1 MASEYQY
8 KRFVIGHNYIGSGLV
23 GGTQPA
29 FNDKPNY
36 NDNPK
41 KWEMIPMTDTTLF
54 SYWKVGYINDRIK
67 DQTAQRYPFL
77 ALYWWCRGGDWLP
90 YWGESTKK
98 RAQLM
103 KEIRAYWLNDW
114 FGKTI
119 PEIKNILL
127 ETNKLIPDIVNELPN
142 YLEYPYQIKSPP
154 FGWRD

>member
-36 NDNPK
+36 NDGPE
-41 KWEMIPMTDTTLF
+41 KWEMYPITVLCQPP
-54 SYWKVGYINDRIK
+54 YWKVGYINDRIK

-77 ALYWWCRGGDWLP
+77 PLYWWCRNGDWLP

-103 KEIRAYWLNDW
+103 KEIRAYWVNDW

-119 PEIKNILL
+119 PEIKKVIL
-127 ETNKLIPDIVNELPN
+127 ETTKLIPDIVNELPN
-142 YLEYPYQIKSPP
+142 YLEYPYQIKTC
-154 FGWRD
+154 